1 MNEKVGDPWR
11 QMVENRLFN
20 LQGQLPCKLMWT
32 TYSKIKSLIENVLIN
47 KLAEIIPEMIIIE
60 TACSEIEVLIA
71 FAALSKCYSM
81 SRPSIIQSNFPQV
94 QVSQVINSFG
104 VVIVKF
110 V

>member
-1 MNEKVGDPWR
+1 
-11 QMVENRLFN
+11 
-20 LQGQLPCKLMWT
+20 MWT

-71 FAALSKCYSM
+71 FAGLSKCYSM

-94 QVSQVINSFG
+94 QVSQVINNFG